1 MDKHKN
7 LQEFISETK
16 LCLESDNYEA
26 ALDILLQAIKIFPK
40 EVSLVINI
48 GNIHK
53 YRGRPRQAEN
63 YYKKALEIEES
74 KEAYNNL
81 SVLYLDANLIGLAI
95 SSSEKAIEIDSR
107 YIDARYNLALA
118 LQRDGQYEKAIEH
131 VKYILDING
140 NHQKALLSLF
150 NLYQHTCNWAEISAI
165 ENKLD
170 SMIGN
175 GEEHPFMGV
184 SRTENLE
191 KNYKI
196 ATSYAQR
203 NITPMKQTI
212 TPQFIGG
219 GMDSGERNEDKIKVG
234 YLCGEFR
241 DHPTYHL
248 TKNLFKSHNSSTFDI
263 YLFSFRHD
271 EQIKNE
277 LKDNVFKFIDI
288 TDLTDTSAA
297 EIIKSFKLDILID
310 LSVVISSNRINILK
324 DKPAKNIISYL
335 GFPGTSGYSF
345 YDYIITDEI
354 VSPNDHQIYYTE
366 KFLHLPGCYQVN
378 DGVSDLSKTSKT
390 REMYSLPNN
399 AIVLACFN
407 QSYKLDAST
416 FECWIEILKE
426 IPNAYIWLLYDNVL
440 ARENLLKFACTRN
453 IKSDRIIFAEK
464 VHRKE
469 HLDRLKLADL
479 VLDTRIYN
487 GHTTT
492 TDALK
497 VGVPVVTKTGE
508 HFASR
513 VTTSLLQ
520 SLGLHELCCSDMLSY
535 KKKVIELCT
544 DYDKKNKVLTKL
556 TEQNKFAEIHDNT
569 VFTEKL
575 ENALLKIL

>member
-150 NLYQHTCNWAEISAI
+150 NLYQHTCNWAEMSTI

-219 GMDSGERNEDKIKVG
+219 GMDSNERNEDKIKVG

-271 EQIKNE
+271 EKIK
-277 LKDNVFKFIDI
+277 K
-288 TDLTDTSAA
+288 
-297 EIIKSFKLDILID
+297 
-310 LSVVISSNRINILK
+310 
-324 DKPAKNIISYL
+324 
-335 GFPGTSGYSF
+335 
-345 YDYIITDEI
+345 
-354 VSPNDHQIYYTE
+354 
-366 KFLHLPGCYQVN
+366 
-378 DGVSDLSKTSKT
+378 
-390 REMYSLPNN
+390 
-399 AIVLACFN
+399 
-407 QSYKLDAST
+407 
-416 FECWIEILKE
+416 
-426 IPNAYIWLLYDNVL
+426 
-440 ARENLLKFACTRN
+440 
-453 IKSDRIIFAEK
+453 
-464 VHRKE
+464 
-469 HLDRLKLADL
+469 
-479 VLDTRIYN
+479 
-487 GHTTT
+487 
-492 TDALK
+492 
-497 VGVPVVTKTGE
+497 
-508 HFASR
+508 
-513 VTTSLLQ
+513 
-520 SLGLHELCCSDMLSY
+520 
-535 KKKVIELCT
+535 
-544 DYDKKNKVLTKL
+544 
-556 TEQNKFAEIHDNT
+556 
-569 VFTEKL
+569 
-575 ENALLKIL
+575 